1 MGGDDKERWRLN
13 LQSAE
18 AVGARHSVVISIG
31 QAGLLPCPR
40 CALRSGKIQPNDA
53 RARSSCDRFCHTV
66 LNVHLIGLS
75 EKVFFFFSFW
85 LELCV
90 YVCVFL
96 ISSKVV
102 LKTDFL
108 KIFIYSAAVGLGHG
122 M

>member
-1 MGGDDKERWRLN
+1 MGRDDKEKWRLN

-18 AVGARHSVVISIG
+18 ALGARHSVVISIG
-31 QAGLLPCPR
+31 QAGLPPCPR

-53 RARSSCDRFCHTV
+53 RARSSRDRFCHTM

-75 EKVFFFFSFW
+75 EKFFFFFFW

-102 LKTDFL
+102 LKTDFF